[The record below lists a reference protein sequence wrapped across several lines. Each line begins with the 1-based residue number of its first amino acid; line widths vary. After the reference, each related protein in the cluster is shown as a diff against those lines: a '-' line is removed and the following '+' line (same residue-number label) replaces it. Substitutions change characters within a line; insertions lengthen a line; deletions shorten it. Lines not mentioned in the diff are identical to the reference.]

1 LKFNAKALRVE
12 KVKKVEGVKGVE
24 EVKEVEEVI
33 RKCVLVVSKG
43 IGPLRLFD
51 L

>member
-24 EVKEVEEVI
+24 EVKEVI